1 MSARVV
7 ESIRMLRTALFV
19 FLALV
24 LLAGCAKREPSAAA
38 GGPKSEGLKIAFIPK
53 NTGNPY
59 FTDVERGVAEA
70 CKELGAEYT
79 MAAPATSGATDQIPF
94 IKEQVQRG
102 VNAILISASS
112 PDALNQVLDDARAKG
127 VTVVTVD
134 SDLTGNESHR
144 DAGVLPAD
152 FSQIG
157 PEQVELLGS
166 MIGYRGEI
174 AILSAT
180 VDAPNQNAWIAG
192 MKRALED
199 PEYSKMHLVEIVYG
213 DDEPQKSTT
222 EFEALLAK
230 HRNLRGV
237 ISPTSVGLAAA
248 AQALDLA
255 GVYPGG
261 PKAPAMREVPIP
273 SQGERDGLRGA
284 VQLGAKGVVLTGLST
299 PNQMKEYVKK
309 GVVQKFQLWSPKD
322 AGYLA
327 AHIAALIRSKKL
339 EPEEG
344 VEFDAGRLG
353 KRKFGKNATVIAGPL
368 IVFQKGNIDGF
379 DF

>member
-1 MSARVV
+1 MNRSV
-7 ESIRMLRTALFV
+7 IPL
-19 FLALV
+19 
-24 LLAGCAKREPSAAA
+24 LLAAMCVVGSPLLGCSKRELT
-38 GGPKSEGLKIAFIPK
+38 GGPQGEGGRLSVVFIPK

-59 FTDVERGVAEA
+59 FTDLGRGVEEA
-70 CKELGAEYT
+70 CEELGADYSMT
-79 MAAPATSGATDQIPF
+79 APATADATSQIPF

-102 VNAILISASS
+102 VDVILISAGS
-112 PDALNQVLDDARAKG
+112 PDALNATLDEAREKG
-127 VTVVTVD
+127 VVVVTVD

-152 FSQIG
+152 FSKIG

-166 MIGYRGEI
+166 LIGYRGEI

-180 VDAPNQNAWIAG
+180 VDAPNQNAWIEG
-192 MKRALED
+192 MRRALGS
-199 PEYSKMHLVEIVYG
+199 PKYAQMRLVDVVYG

-230 HRNLRGV
+230 HPRLRGV

-255 GVYPGG
+255 GLYPGG
-261 PKAPAMREVPIP
+261 PKAM
-273 SQGERDGLRGA
+273 GA
-284 VQLGAKGVVLTGLST
+284 PESSRQAPGIALTGLST
-299 PNQMKEYVKK
+299 PNQMKEFVMK
-309 GVVQKFQLWSPKD
+309 GVVKKFQLWSPKD

-327 AHIAALIRSKKL
+327 AHLAAGIKSGKIK
-339 EPEEG
+339 PEEG
-344 VEFDAGRLG
+344 VEFSAGRLG
-353 KRKFGKNATVIAGPL
+353 KRIIGAKATVIAGPL
-368 IVFQKGNIDGF
+368 VSFDKDNIGKY